1 MDDHRLVL
9 KKLQDIQAV
18 TIAEFHIDNRRIFAQ
33 PVLAV
38 FTRRSPIVCV
48 VILGRRPEMEHHLT
62 AATCD
67 FDSCG
72 TQFFYGSNDK
82 RVPGYVCKSRP
93 HPRPSIEPFCKMSKR
108 ISLRNVHAGDC
119 SAVSKDTR
127 QSVRAS
133 GIRISYDLAHA
144 AMIGAALLIYSAR
157 GINRNYVKS
166 AAGITLKLGDFYT
179 CSYCLRVIK
188 WDHHR
193 TRPTMDHFFPKS
205 KKQLLMGAK
214 RSFVLCC
221 QPCNSRKSDKVFS
234 SIEEVREFIK
244 SRKTATEA

>member
-1 MDDHRLVL
+1 
-9 KKLQDIQAV
+9 
-18 TIAEFHIDNRRIFAQ
+18 
-33 PVLAV
+33 
-38 FTRRSPIVCV
+38 
-48 VILGRRPEMEHHLT
+48 
-62 AATCD
+62 
-67 FDSCG
+67 
-72 TQFFYGSNDK
+72 
-82 RVPGYVCKSRP
+82 
-93 HPRPSIEPFCKMSKR
+93 
-108 ISLRNVHAGDC
+108 
-119 SAVSKDTR
+119 
-127 QSVRAS
+127 
-133 GIRISYDLAHA
+133 
-144 AMIGAALLIYSAR
+144 MIGAALLIYSAR

-193 TRPTMDHFFPKS
+193 TRPTKDHFFPKS

-214 RSFVLCC
+214 TSFVVCC

>member
-1 MDDHRLVL
+1 MKCDRATTRGLGDVHYPDHASSVKQLTKHALTSRWNRVRRDDHRLVL
-9 KKLQDIQAV
+9 EKLQDIQAV

-38 FTRRSPIVCV
+38 FTRRLPIVCV

-133 GIRISYDLAHA
+133 GIPSRSPMPSTLLFLGLFLFSLWFVLPSHTGKY
-144 AMIGAALLIYSAR
+144 AMRHSSAR
-157 GINRNYVKS
+157 PF
-166 AAGITLKLGDFYT
+166 L
-179 CSYCLRVIK
+179 
-188 WDHHR
+188 
-193 TRPTMDHFFPKS
+193 
-205 KKQLLMGAK
+205 
-214 RSFVLCC
+214 
-221 QPCNSRKSDKVFS
+221 
-234 SIEEVREFIK
+234 
-244 SRKTATEA
+244 

>member
-1 MDDHRLVL
+1 MPCGTPLPAPSSEFSHTVLVHRCFSTRHRRWIN
-9 KKLQDIQAV
+9 LQDELSVA
-18 TIAEFHIDNRRIFAQ
+18 FSKF
-33 PVLAV
+33 
-38 FTRRSPIVCV
+38 RRSP
-48 VILGRRPEMEHHLT
+48 
-62 AATCD
+62 
-67 FDSCG
+67 
-72 TQFFYGSNDK
+72 
-82 RVPGYVCKSRP
+82 
-93 HPRPSIEPFCKMSKR
+93 
-108 ISLRNVHAGDC
+108 
-119 SAVSKDTR
+119 
-127 QSVRAS
+127 
-133 GIRISYDLAHA
+133 HA

-193 TRPTMDHFFPKS
+193 TRPTKDHFFPKS

-214 RSFVLCC
+214 TSFVLCC